1 MGVHNS
7 FVRSLVLDNWKV
19 EHLAT
24 VSVGGN
30 TRAETYIKEN
40 DLEGLKGTD
49 LYGSAAMVEV
59 RLNRI
64 NFKILIKLVC
74 NK

>member
-1 MGVHNS
+1 M
-7 FVRSLVLDNWKV
+7 LDNWKV

-40 DLEGLKGTD
+40 NLEGLKGTD

-64 NFKILIKLVC
+64 NR
-74 NK
+74 